1 MEMISVSST
10 SLSAI
15 GYDNDT
21 ATLYVQFLN
30 GANFCYQGVPLDV
43 FEGFLSAGSVG
54 QYFNQTIKKGG
65 YPYCKV

>member
-1 MEMISVSST
+1 MISVSST

-30 GANFCYQGVPLDV
+30 GTNFCYQGVPLDV
-43 FEGFLSAGSVG
+43 YEGFLSAGSVG